1 MIEEAMI
8 ERQIASG
15 NKKNDEVTFVSGIA
29 GTLAANQK
37 FEESVNAEK
46 WWKKTYSE
54 WLQKGIKV
62 TMIYSHPSTIF
73 DKSQPPF
80 IQYRQAITSAHQIVC
95 NLIAI
100 ICLIVN
106 SGEYTDFRFIYL
118 FKLHTTLSRFIIIL
132 SYL

>member
-1 MIEEAMI
+1 MTIPEPFEELEILIEEAML

-46 WWKKTYSE
+46 CWQKTYSE

-62 TMIYSHPSTIF
+62 TMICSHPS
-73 DKSQPPF
+73 
-80 IQYRQAITSAHQIVC
+80 QY
-95 NLIAI
+95 LIKVSLSSYSIGKQSHLHA
-100 ICLIVN
+100 
-106 SGEYTDFRFIYL
+106 
-118 FKLHTTLSRFIIIL
+118 KL
-132 SYL
+132 YAA